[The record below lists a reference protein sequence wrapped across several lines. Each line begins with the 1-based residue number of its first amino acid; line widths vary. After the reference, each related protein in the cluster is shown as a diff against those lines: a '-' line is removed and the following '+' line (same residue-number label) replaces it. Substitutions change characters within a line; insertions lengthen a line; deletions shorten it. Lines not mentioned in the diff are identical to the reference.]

1 MTQKSRAQRYQDLR
15 ESMDNEE
22 NVNVQSNELNR
33 YAQKMQQISPSS
45 TQGFNFSNEPV
56 QSASR
61 MRNPEVSDYTMNNT
75 AGYNQ
80 QGVFNQFQMEQP
92 SSSPLDDLMRQNDV
106 MGNNVND
113 MPSMNQQSQQPAFQQ
128 RVEPQMGQDISDLF
142 RQTEQMY
149 QQSTV
154 QANQQV
160 PFGMQNEPVYQ
171 QNTTPISQPQFQEMG
186 NPNFQQPNNSYQ
198 QGMNPVNNPQMQNI
212 AQQQVYQNN
221 IEPMSQMQN
230 SANEVPSFG
239 NNMYG
244 NNVNS
249 NMQDMSQLGSNNM
262 NQQQVN
268 TNNMY
273 SNQMYTQPPVEEK
286 PQFFQNQFNAELD
299 FEVGGHD
306 EPVEDPTDFLAETIN
321 EAKQYNI
328 DHGNRSEIN
337 TTSAIFSELTQSRQ
351 EMSQPDMSQ
360 YAIPSQ
366 QNEQVL
372 AGYANTI
379 EELLQPNMGGSINEP
394 VGFANPYV
402 QEPVVNNPPI
412 VEEEP
417 SQDFFTTGDDANANI
432 QENMGGYE
440 NIEPQQTYVKQYDY
454 SDVEPT
460 IVDNGYGATLHA
472 VNQNGEGTVIVELTQ
487 KLEKERIF
495 REEIVLENRQILM
508 QMKEFEQ
515 RQDDSDRKTSKL
527 DKTMNSL
534 LIVLIFAL
542 CVVIVLA
549 TYFLFVERGILPDNS
564 AYIESMDS
572 VLGVMINS
580 WTL

>member
-75 AGYNQ
+75 ASYNQ
-80 QGVFNQFQMEQP
+80 QGVFNQFQMEQS

-160 PFGMQNEPVYQ
+160 PFGMQNESVYK
-171 QNTTPISQPQFQEMG
+171 QNTAPVSQPQFQEIG
-186 NPNFQQPNNSYQ
+186 NQNFQQPNNSYQ
-198 QGMNPVNNPQMQNI
+198 QGMNSVNNPQMQNI

-230 SANEVPSFG
+230 PANDVPSFG

-328 DHGNRSEIN
+328 EHGHRSEIN
-337 TTSAIFSELTQSRQ
+337 TTSAIFSELTQSKQ
-351 EMSQPDMSQ
+351 EVPQPDMSQ

-379 EELLQPNMGGSINEP
+379 EELLQPNMSGSINEP
-394 VGFANPYV
+394 IEFTNAYV
-402 QEPVVNNPPI
+402 QEPVVPAPA
-412 VEEEP
+412 VEETS
-417 SQDFFTTGDDANANI
+417 SQDSFIIGNDASANLQDD
-432 QENMGGYE
+432 MRGYE
-440 NIEPQQTYVKQYDY
+440 NLEAQQDYVKPYDY

-460 IVDNGYGATLHA
+460 IVNHGYDAALHPA
-472 VNQNGEGTVIVELTQ
+472 NQDGEGTVIVELTQ

-515 RQDDSDRKTSKL
+515 RQDMSDVRTSKL
-527 DKTMNSL
+527 DKTMNSVL
-534 LIVLIFAL
+534 IILIVAL
-542 CVVIVLA
+542 FLVMGLA
-549 TYFLFVERGILPDNS
+549 IYFLFIERGVLPDNS
-564 AYIESMDS
+564 AYMGNMDS
-572 VLGVMINS
+572 VLGVMIDS